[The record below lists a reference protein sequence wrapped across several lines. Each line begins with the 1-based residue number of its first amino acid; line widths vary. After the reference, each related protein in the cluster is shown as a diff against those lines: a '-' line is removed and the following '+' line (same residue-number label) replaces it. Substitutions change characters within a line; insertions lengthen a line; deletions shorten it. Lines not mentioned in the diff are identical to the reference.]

1 MAKEGHFYEK
11 AAPHMEL
18 CVPILTRGG
27 FKLFRKGLISITAT
41 FSQVLTLSLLSFFC
55 LVAGAPGRRRGHV
68 ALPAGLHPDW
78 RRLQRGRGQR
88 TARRRWLLRFS
99 GGWTP
104 KKSKNNQS
112 C

>member
-1 MAKEGHFYEK
+1 MAKEGQK

-27 FKLFRKGLISITAT
+27 FKLFRKGLISIIT

-55 LVAGAPGRRRGHV
+55 LVAGAPGRKRGHV

-78 RRLQRGRGQR
+78 RRLQQGRGQR

-99 GGWTP
+99 GGWKP